1 MNELSKRP
9 DTPKPSDEFIRV
21 WQSPPGLLGYLSV
34 VNNRP
39 IGRRFM
45 AVAFSFFVIGGVL
58 ALLMRIQLAVSGNTF
73 LGPDGF
79 NRLFTMHGA
88 TMMYLF
94 TVPFLEGIAMYML
107 PLMIGSRDVAYP
119 RLSSFGFWTYAF
131 GAAMFYA
138 SFFVGEVPDAGWFAY
153 TPLSRQ
159 EFSGPGIDFFLL
171 GLGLVE
177 ISGIAAGAE
186 IIVTILKLRAPGMS
200 ISRMPLFAWAMLV
213 VGFMILFAFT
223 TLLAAT
229 MMLELDRAFGMHF
242 FNPEGGGSSILWQHL
257 FWFFGHP
264 EVYIAF
270 IPAAGLVSTIIPVFA
285 RRPIVGYKM
294 ITVALVVI
302 GFVSFGLWAHHMF
315 ATGLPE
321 LTLSFFTA
329 ASLMI
334 GIASGILVFAWI
346 GTLWGRR
353 PVLKTPMLY
362 MLGFVFVFVAGG
374 ITGIMVAVL
383 PFDLQVHD
391 TYFVVA
397 HFHYVLIGGVVFPIF
412 AAIHYWWPKI
422 RGRMLDSRLGAIE
435 FWLVF
440 IGFNVAFFPM
450 HILGFEGM
458 PRRVYT
464 YPEELGLD
472 GYNMVATIGSF
483 VLGVGV
489 LVLIINV
496 ILNRLKPR
504 DAGPDPWK
512 GQTVEWMTSSPP
524 PVYGFFAPPLVQSR
538 EPAQHTADPSLFPDV
553 VQRARSALAGRPT
566 DFRAELVTDTI
577 TGMPVA
583 IHPLA
588 GPTIVPFLA
597 AVAVLVAFVGV
608 LLSYYIVT
616 VFGLFFLGGTLIRWL
631 WPDEERLERIRRS
644 EVGAISGLPMMT
656 TGPGSIGWWGMMYLL
671 GILGMVYAVMLFS
684 YMYIRLLADQWPL
697 DGLPM
702 PTFGVIS
709 LAAVALLGM
718 TASVFVSRRLARA
731 GRTTT
736 ARMALLGGA
745 ALALGVIAI
754 QIYELVSAGFAPQ
767 TNAYGTVFF
776 VAHYLQMTT
785 TFVASALL
793 TAASVRIWKV
803 GSSLSEHQELQ
814 LHITSLYVYFVTV
827 AGLLT
832 FAVVYVL
839 PYL

>member
-1 MNELSKRP
+1 MPTQP
-9 DTPKPSDEFIRV
+9 DKPRPSDEFIRT

-45 AVAFSFFVIGGVL
+45 ALAFGFFLVGGVL
-58 ALLMRIQLAVSGNTF
+58 ALIMRIQLAVSGNTF

-94 TVPFLEGIAMYML
+94 TVPFLEGLALYML

-119 RLSSFGFWTYAF
+119 RLSSFGFWTFFF
-131 GAAMFYA
+131 GGAMFYT
-138 SFFVGEVPDAGWFAY
+138 SFLVGDVPDAGWFAY

-159 EFSGPGIDFFLL
+159 EYSGIGIDFFLL

-186 IIVTILKLRAPGMS
+186 IIVTVLKLRAPGMS

-242 FNPEGGGSSILWQHL
+242 FNPDGGGSTILWQHL

-285 RRPIVGYKM
+285 RRSIVGYKL
-294 ITVALVVI
+294 IVVALVVM

-334 GIASGILVFAWI
+334 GIASGIQIFAWI
-346 GTLWGRR
+346 ATLWGRR
-353 PVLKTPMLY
+353 PVLQPPMLY

-391 TYFVVA
+391 SYFVVA

-422 RGRMLDSRLGAIE
+422 RGRVLDSRLGALE
-435 FWLVF
+435 FTLVF
-440 IGFNVAFFPM
+440 VGFNVAFFPM
-450 HILGFEGM
+450 HLMGFEGM

-472 GYNMVATIGSF
+472 AYNMIATIGSF
-483 VLGVGV
+483 MLGAGV
-489 LVLIINV
+489 LVLLINIIV
-496 ILNRLKPR
+496 NRLKPR
-504 DAGPDPWK
+504 DAEPDPWN
-512 GQTVEWMTSSPP
+512 GQTLEWQISSPP

-538 EPAQHTADPSLFPDV
+538 EPAQHIADPKLFPDV
-553 VQRARSALAGRPT
+553 VQRARSALAGRPV
-566 DFRAELVTDTI
+566 DFRAELATDTV

-583 IHPLA
+583 VHPLS
-588 GPTIVPFLA
+588 GPTIVPFLS
-597 AVAVLVAFVGV
+597 AVALLVAFVGV
-608 LLSYYIVT
+608 LFSYYLIT
-616 VFGLFFLGGTLIRWL
+616 LFGLVFLFGTLVRWL
-631 WPDEERLERIRRS
+631 WPDEERLERIRSS
-644 EVGAISGLPMMT
+644 EVGTISGLPMMT
-656 TGPGSIGWWGMMYLL
+656 TGSGSIGWWGMMYLL
-671 GILGMVYAVMLFS
+671 GVLGMVYAVMNFS
-684 YMYIRLLADQWPL
+684 YLYIRLLADEWPL

-702 PTFGVIS
+702 PDFAPILIACALI
-709 LAAVALLGM
+709 LAMTGAAFLG
-718 TASVFVSRRLARA
+718 RRLAGG
-731 GRTTT
+731 GRVRL
-736 ARMALLGGA
+736 ARVVLASGALFG
-745 ALALGVIAI
+745 LGVLAI
-754 QIYELVSAGFAPQ
+754 QAYELITAGFTPQ

-785 TFVASALL
+785 TFVAGALL
-793 TAASVRIWKV
+793 IAAAVRIWRV
-803 GSSLSEHQELQ
+803 ETPLSEHQELHI
-814 LHITSLYVYFVTV
+814 HITSLYVYFITA
-827 AGLLT
+827 AGLVT